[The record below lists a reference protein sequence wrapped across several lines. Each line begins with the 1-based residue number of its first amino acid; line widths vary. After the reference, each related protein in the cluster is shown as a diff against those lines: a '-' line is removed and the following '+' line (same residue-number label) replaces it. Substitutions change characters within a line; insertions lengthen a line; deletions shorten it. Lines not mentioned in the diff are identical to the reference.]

1 MCYVVVLAECAAQ
14 VASRE
19 EDGAAAV
26 VALDAGF
33 WGFML
38 VDGTLFIH
46 LFAYLS
52 VYLYVYEAS

>member
-1 MCYVVVLAECAAQ
+1 MVLAECAAQ